1 MLVGT
6 SVSNHRVDASRSNR
20 AMIGHLH
27 EMEIKEIETPPG
39 LSG

>member
-1 MLVGT
+1 
-6 SVSNHRVDASRSNR
+6 VDASGSNR

-27 EMEIKEIETPPG
+27 EMEIKEIETAPG